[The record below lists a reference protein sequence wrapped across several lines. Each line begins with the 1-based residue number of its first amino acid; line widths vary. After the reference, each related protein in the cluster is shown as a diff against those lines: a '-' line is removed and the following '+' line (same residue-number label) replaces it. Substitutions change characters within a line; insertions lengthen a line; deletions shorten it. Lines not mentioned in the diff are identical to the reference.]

1 MRLQSGYT
9 GLLPSKCYT
18 QEDHRHPPV
27 AQDTEVCVLGK
38 MQRKLAPA
46 GLLVA
51 ALVLGA
57 CGGGSSSNTPSSPA
71 LNPPGAPLVQV
82 SGISPYGVNC
92 GGAGAGSVS
101 YEDAEDEP
109 YEAVNPT
116 NPSNIIGVWQQ
127 DRWSDGGAHGLVAG
141 YSTDSG
147 KTWHET
153 PLVLSVCAGGNAG
166 NGANYAR
173 ASDPWVTFSPNGT
186 AYIISISFSGNT
198 LALGSLSAVL
208 VTRSTDG
215 GVTWSNPATLIN
227 DVSNAFNDKE
237 SITADPNNSNFV
249 YAVWDRLDTSNRG
262 PTMFARSID
271 GGVSWQPATPIYD
284 PGIGNQT
291 IGNEIVGLSNG
302 TILDLFEE
310 IDSTSS
316 TTATSSIRVIS
327 SSDQGASW
335 SAPVTVA
342 ANDSVGTFDPD
353 TGNLVRAGSG
363 LPQMAAGPGGSAVM
377 VWQDGRFNGG
387 RRDGIVLSTS
397 GDGGVSWSQPVEI
410 NSVPAVPA
418 FTPSVAVMPNGT
430 IGVTYF
436 DFRNNTPDT
445 STLPTD
451 YWFTSSTDGVHW
463 SEQHISGPF
472 DLDLAPEAEG
482 LFLGDYQ
489 SLSVVGNAFV
499 PFYVQT
505 TDQGTADRTNAY
517 VLPPQPIPLTVTHQ
531 LSHIAVTNAV
541 AAPDAAFRQRIHQN
555 LMHLLRSENPGW
567 DQVLAQRQK
576 NSPP

>member
-1 MRLQSGYT
+1 MLAAISRKFVSV
-9 GLLPSKCYT
+9 GLLT
-18 QEDHRHPPV
+18 
-27 AQDTEVCVLGK
+27 
-38 MQRKLAPA
+38 
-46 GLLVA
+46 A
-51 ALVLGA
+51 ALVLNA
-57 CGGGSSSNTPSSPA
+57 CGGGGSSSNTPASPP

-92 GGAGAGSVS
+92 GGAGPGSVS
-101 YEDAEDEP
+101 YEDAEVEP

-116 NPSNIIGVWQQ
+116 NPANVIGVWQQ
-127 DRWSDGGAHGLVAG
+127 DRWSDGGAHGLVAA

-147 KTWHET
+147 KTWHEQ
-153 PLVLSVCAGGNAG
+153 PLVLSVCAGGDAG

-198 LALGSLSAVL
+198 LAPGSLSAVL
-208 VTRSTDG
+208 VTRSADG
-215 GVTWSNPATLIN
+215 GVTWSNPATLIS

-237 SITADPNNSNFV
+237 SITADPNNSSFV

-262 PTMFARSID
+262 PAMFARSID
-271 GGVSWQPATPIYD
+271 GGLSWQPAIAIWD
-284 PGIGNQT
+284 PGVGNQT

-302 TILDLFEE
+302 TVLDLFEE
-310 IDSTSS
+310 IDNTGSI
-316 TTATSSIRVIS
+316 ATSLIRVIS
-327 SSDQGASW
+327 SADNGATW

-363 LPQMAAGPGGSAVM
+363 LPQITAGPGGSAVV
-377 VWQDGRFNGG
+377 VWQDGRFNAG

-397 GDGGVSWSQPVEI
+397 SDGGLSWSQPVEI

-418 FTPSVAVMPNGT
+418 FTPSVAVMNNGT
-430 IGVTYF
+430 IGVSYF
-436 DFRNNTPDT
+436 DFRNNTADP

-451 YWFTSSTDGVHW
+451 YWFTSSTDGLHW

-489 SLSVVGNAFV
+489 SLAVIGNAFV

-505 TDQGTADRTNAY
+505 TDEGTADRTNTY
-517 VLPPQPIPLTVTHQ
+517 VLPPQPVPLTVTHQ
-531 LSHIAVTNAV
+531 LSHLAVANAV

-576 NSPP
+576 TNPP